1 MLDYQIFGGV
11 IQQGIGPWRPNDGFG
26 IAVGT
31 THVNP
36 NVANA
41 EILANGLGV
50 GPGFVQR
57 NEYVTEAWYGW
68 EATHWLNWKL
78 DAQYV
83 ICPGGYTNLQNRNA
97 LVVGV
102 RTTVDFW

>member
-11 IQQGIGPWRPNDGFG
+11 IQQGIGPWRPRDGFG
-26 IAVGT
+26 VAAGT

-41 EILANGLGV
+41 EILANALGV
-50 GPGFVQR
+50 GPGYVQR
-57 NEYVTEAWYGW
+57 NEYEVEAWYGW
-68 EATHWLNWKL
+68 QATPWFNLKL

-83 ICPGGYTNLQNRNA
+83 ICPGGYTTPADRNA
-97 LVVGV
+97 FVVGV